1 MKYIFKKSDCQK
13 LILKTYL
20 NKSKSESIMRK
31 ELNYILLSIS
41 IIILSANFSKSNQT
55 YESEKVSRND
65 SALIIKLENDFADA
79 VVKKDKAAINEL
91 ISEDFIYTENEKMY
105 SRSEVIQS
113 FLSPTDIIESAYN
126 EDLQVRIYDKTA
138 IVTGW
143 LYINGKSSG
152 TEFKRKYRFTDI
164 WYFKDRRWQLIA
176 AQDYLL
182 P

>member
-1 MKYIFKKSDCQK
+1 MKNI
-13 LILKTYL
+13 LILT
-20 NKSKSESIMRK
+20 
-31 ELNYILLSIS
+31 
-41 IIILSANFSKSNQT
+41 IILVTVSFSSLTLPSSSYSFEPGK
-55 YESEKVSRND
+55 YSRND
-65 SALIIKLENDFADA
+65 SALIVKLENDFANA
-79 VVKKDKAAINEL
+79 VVNRDEAAINKL

-113 FLSPTDIIESAYN
+113 FLSATDTIESAYN
-126 EDLQVRIYDKTA
+126 EELEVHLYDETA

-152 TEFKRKYRFTDI
+152 TDFKRKYRFTDI
-164 WYFKDRRWQLIA
+164 WYYKNGYWQIIA